1 MWPVEVWVNIINTN
15 LRICFLLKLS
25 SCELD
30 DHFASH
36 AWSLVIGARKAAV
49 AGAHVLNCVVFFFF
63 QEALRNGLVATEV
76 LMWFYIGEIIGK
88 RGLIGYNV

>member
-1 MWPVEVWVNIINTN
+1 MWPVDVWVNIINTN

-49 AGAHVLNCVVFFFF
+49 AGAHVLNCVVFFF
-63 QEALRNGLVATEV
+63 LSGSTEERFGGHRGADVV
-76 LMWFYIGEIIGK
+76 LHW
-88 RGLIGYNV
+88 